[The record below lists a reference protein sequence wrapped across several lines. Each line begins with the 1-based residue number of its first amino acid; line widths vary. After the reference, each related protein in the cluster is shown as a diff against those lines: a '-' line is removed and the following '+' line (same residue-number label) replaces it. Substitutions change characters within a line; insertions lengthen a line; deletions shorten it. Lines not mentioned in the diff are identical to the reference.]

1 MNKKILII
9 EDDTLLSTTLIEAFK
24 NASFE
29 VFSAKDGEL
38 GIEEAKKNEPHAIVL
53 DLLMPKVNGLSVLEN
68 IRKDMGEWGKSV
80 PVFILTNY
88 DPQDDP
94 TMKSVLTNEPIV
106 YLEKSSWQLDDIV
119 NRVNQTLGN

>member
-38 GIEEAKKNEPHAIVL
+38 GIEEAKKICYLMDRDTAIKFIA
-53 DLLMPKVNGLSVLEN
+53 DYSATGWIYKRQKITDWRALLPAWKVNEYNFKTQKGGSQRGNYKHVSTNPADFDES
-68 IRKDMGEWGKSV
+68 KDGRD
-80 PVFILTNY
+80 F
-88 DPQDDP
+88 
-94 TMKSVLTNEPIV
+94 
-106 YLEKSSWQLDDIV
+106 
-119 NRVNQTLGN
+119 